1 MNTKIETYIGFAIKK
16 GSVVYGC
23 DNIKTYRKKIWALL
37 YTPSLSDNSL
47 SVLKEVAAR
56 IDRPLAQIPEI
67 DVLSKKNC
75 KALAICD
82 KSLANAI
89 LENLIAGR

>member
-1 MNTKIETYIGFAIKK
+1 MNSKVETYIGFAIKK

-23 DNIKTYRKKIWALL
+23 DGIKTSKKHLLLLL
-37 YTPSLSDNSL
+37 YTPTLSDNSL
-47 SVLKEVAAR
+47 SVLKQVSQR
-56 IDRPLAQIPEI
+56 SNCPLAQIEDYEI
-67 DVLSKKNC
+67 LRKKNC

-89 LENLIAGR
+89 LENLM